1 MMHLWESGY
10 GVPVEM
16 IRLVSAWVLVN
27 GLLMKSVW
35 LSGASLSAKE
45 GR

>member
-1 MMHLWESGY
+1 MHLWESGY

-27 GLLMKSVW
+27 GLLMKPVW
-35 LSGASLSAKE
+35 RTAPTFPCT
-45 GR
+45 